1 MNAHLDARG
10 LIGLV
15 LDHDTFT
22 SWDTPIDASVP
33 DATYRA
39 QLERAR
45 ARSGADEAVLTGA
58 GRIQGQDVAVVV
70 SEFGFLGGSIG
81 RATARRIVAAVTR
94 ATGERLP
101 LLVATSSG
109 GTRMQ
114 EGTPAFVEM
123 VAISRTVVAHKAAG
137 LPYLVYL
144 RHPTTGGVFAS
155 WGSLGHITAAEPG
168 ALIGFLGPR
177 VFEALNGTPFPA
189 GVQVAENLVDKGII
203 DAVVAP
209 EDVAA
214 VVGRVLRLLRPHR
227 HQQTTV
233 PRQPPPPPSRT
244 TAAWESVLRTRR
256 PDRPGVRELLA
267 LGADD
272 VVPLSGTG
280 DGERDAGLMLALTS
294 FDGNPCVLIG
304 QDRRNQSPQH
314 SMGPAA
320 LREARRGMRLA
331 DELGIPVVTVIDTPG
346 ADLSPHAEEGALAG
360 EIARCIADMSR
371 LSVPSVAVLLGQG
384 CGGGALA
391 LLPADRVI
399 AAENAW
405 LSPLPP
411 EGASAIVYHDTEHA
425 PLLAERQKISCLDLL
440 EENIVHVV
448 VPERPPAQENPQV
461 FVQAIVAA
469 CASAMRELAAPGGR
483 SAR

>member
-33 DATYRA
+33 DATYRE

-58 GRIQGQDVAVVV
+58 GRIQGHDVAVVV
-70 SEFGFLGGSIG
+70 GEFGFLGGSIG

-94 ATGERLP
+94 ATGERTP

-123 VAISRTVVAHKAAG
+123 VAISRAVVAHKAAG

-177 VFEALNGTPFPA
+177 VFEALNGTPFPT

-214 VVGRVLRLLRPHR
+214 VVGRARARTVRGPDGSVSLRPRRSRCTGDACVAAGPACGHR
-227 HQQTTV
+227 
-233 PRQPPPPPSRT
+233 RGDRSGARGEDGRCRAPPDSR
-244 TAAWESVLRTRR
+244 AAG
-256 PDRPGVRELLA
+256 PA
-267 LGADD
+267 
-272 VVPLSGTG
+272 TG
-280 DGERDAGLMLALTS
+280 DGAGLA
-294 FDGNPCVLIG
+294 
-304 QDRRNQSPQH
+304 
-314 SMGPAA
+314 AA
-320 LREARRGMRLA
+320 LRRPRRSGPR
-331 DELGIPVVTVIDTPG
+331 GVHPVVP
-346 ADLSPHAEEGALAG
+346 
-360 EIARCIADMSR
+360 
-371 LSVPSVAVLLGQG
+371 
-384 CGGGALA
+384 
-391 LLPADRVI
+391 
-399 AAENAW
+399 
-405 LSPLPP
+405 
-411 EGASAIVYHDTEHA
+411 
-425 PLLAERQKISCLDLL
+425 
-440 EENIVHVV
+440 
-448 VPERPPAQENPQV
+448 
-461 FVQAIVAA
+461 
-469 CASAMRELAAPGGR
+469 
-483 SAR
+483 